1 MRSRL
6 ALLAGGLLLLSAPGC
21 HDRSATPR
29 PKASPGT
36 ATSPATQ
43 PSPTVPRASLPDVLR
58 KRYPDRDLTIFHGYT
73 IGKLPLFVVSG
84 RGKARCLPSWVVGLE
99 AGKLLVGRDLFQRAR
114 ALEPKASALRL
125 ARLTLD
131 VLLQQQGRPLLLPA
145 ELALR
150 CPKAPQGAG
159 CQPTERPLVH
169 DPKLSGDQL
178 TFWRRPCY
186 GPGADRVTMA
196 VTAADYQVTEA
207 RTILSDAHKKRDP
220 VGWLRDVLP
229 KLKGAGPQRQALKA
243 LHDCGPKGSRRLL
256 LELVR
261 SSPFHTIREK
271 AIVTLAHCPH
281 ADTTKLL
288 MLRAIADSHVVVRQS
303 AVDVLGT
310 LRDPKA
316 IPLLR
321 RLAKNEGELS
331 VRYAAKRA
339 LLRWDGP
346 PKAQQANKTT
356 KADKATP

>member
-1 MRSRL
+1 MHKRS
-6 ALLAGGLLLLSAPGC
+6 ALLTGGLLLLAAAGC
-21 HDRSATPR
+21 RERSATP
-29 PKASPGT
+29 PPSASPGT
-36 ATSPATQ
+36 ATSASTQ
-43 PSPTVPRASLPDVLR
+43 PSPAVDRPSLPEVLK
-58 KRYPDRDLTIFHGYT
+58 KRYPDRDLTIFRGYA
-73 IGKLPLFVVSG
+73 IGELPLFAVSG

-99 AGKLLVGRDLFQRAR
+99 GGKLLVGRELFQRAR
-114 ALEPKASALRL
+114 ALEPKASAMRL

-150 CPKAPQGAG
+150 CPKAPQSAG
-159 CQPTERPLVH
+159 CRPAERPLVH
-169 DPKLSGDQL
+169 DPKVEGDRLS
-178 TFWRRPCY
+178 FWRKPCY

-196 VTAADYQVTEA
+196 VAEADYQVMEA

-243 LHDCGPKGSRRLL
+243 LHDCGPKGSRELL

-261 SSPFHTIREK
+261 SSPYHTIREK

-310 LRDPKA
+310 LRDPRA
-316 IPLLR
+316 LPLLR
-321 RLAKNEGELS
+321 RLAKSQGELS

-339 LLRWDGP
+339 LLRWDDP
-346 PKAQQANKTT
+346 SKSKENK
-356 KADKATP
+356 K